1 MGLHRVAAVA
11 GFLSGLLIV
20 VNAARRGGLVAETDF
35 THAIAP
41 FGALTGLLAITG
53 IYLVIRHRAGVL
65 GLVGYVLNSAGLAG
79 AFAVEYILHYVF
91 PYLGAGTV
99 AALLNGMTGTAFLAT
114 SAVLVIGVVV
124 FGVAAVRSGMMPVV
138 AVVLYVAGM
147 LPGSLRNLVPVP
159 VYLGGLVVA
168 AAGVV
173 WMSVRLWSV
182 EPAGETDGKGAAG
195 VLRRKTRRGVMS

>member
-11 GFLSGLLIV
+11 GFVSGLLIV

-41 FGALTGLLAITG
+41 FGALTGLLAVTG
-53 IYLVIRHRAGVL
+53 IYLVIRHRAGAL

-99 AALLNGMTGTAFLAT
+99 AALLTGMTGTAFLVT

-138 AVVLYVAGM
+138 GVVLYVAGM
-147 LPGSLRNLVPVP
+147 LPGSLRSLVPVP
-159 VYLGGLVVA
+159 LYLGGLVVA
-168 AAGVV
+168 AVGVV
-173 WMSVRLWSV
+173 WMSARLWSV
-182 EPAGETDGKGAAG
+182 GAAGETGT
-195 VLRRKTRRGVMS
+195 LRRTTRRSVTP

>member
-11 GFLSGLLIV
+11 GFVSGLLIV
-20 VNAARRGGLVAETDF
+20 VNAARRGGLVAETDL

-41 FGALTGLLAITG
+41 FGALTGLLAVTG

-99 AALLNGMTGTAFLAT
+99 AALLTGMTGTAFLVT

-138 AVVLYVAGM
+138 AVALYVAGM

-159 VYLGGLVVA
+159 LYLGGLVVA

-173 WMSVRLWSV
+173 WMSARLWSV
-182 EPAGETDGKGAAG
+182 APAGETG
-195 VLRRKTRRGVMS
+195 VLRRTTRRGVTP

>member
-1 MGLHRVAAVA
+1 MLTSPGAL
-11 GFLSGLLIV
+11 
-20 VNAARRGGLVAETDF
+20 
-35 THAIAP
+35 
-41 FGALTGLLAITG
+41 FGALTGLLAVTG

-99 AALLNGMTGTAFLAT
+99 AALLAGMTGTAFLVT

-138 AVVLYVAGM
+138 AVALYVAGM

-159 VYLGGLVVA
+159 MYLGGLVVA

-173 WMSVRLWSV
+173 WMSARLWSV
-182 EPAGETDGKGAAG
+182 GPAGETEGKGAAG
-195 VLRRKTRRGVMS
+195 VLRRTTRCGQCGRSA